1 MLMIGNFKLLML
13 VSVRPGWFI
22 WNNNWIENS
31 PFQATNSW
39 RFLVAHFSGWTS
51 YLVSWQ
57 HPTLPGV
64 RGVWTFQRWQC
75 RQEMM
80 RLERG
85 DEIRDPVDDEV
96 NKISGV
102 NTGGEDLRRKLFCV
116 IGIMTKFV
124 SVKWELNQTR
134 LPYFSLN
141 YGSQKHTFWEFI
153 FLLFWRYFHLSKE
166 EQKKTTTKNTF
177 P

>member
-1 MLMIGNFKLLML
+1 MLDL
-13 VSVRPGWFI
+13 VVCLKQHLD
-22 WNNNWIENS
+22 WI
-31 PFQATNSW
+31 FT
-39 RFLVAHFSGWTS
+39 FSSYKFMEVSRCIFPGWTS

-80 RLERG
+80 CLERG

-96 NKISGV
+96 NNLWKSPQVEKISG
-102 NTGGEDLRRKLFCV
+102 RKLFCV
-116 IGIMTKFV
+116 IDIMMQFM
-124 SVKWELNQTR
+124 SVKWELNQTP
-134 LPYFSLN
+134 LPYFSFN

-153 FLLFWRYFHLSKE
+153 FLLFLDTFSFQLRNL
-166 EQKKTTTKNTF
+166 KKNPIKRNIF